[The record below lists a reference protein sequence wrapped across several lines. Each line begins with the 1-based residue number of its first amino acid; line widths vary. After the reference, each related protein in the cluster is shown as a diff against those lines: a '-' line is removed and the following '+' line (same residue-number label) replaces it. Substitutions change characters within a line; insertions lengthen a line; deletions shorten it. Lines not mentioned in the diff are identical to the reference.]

1 MLAGHPRLFCPP
13 ELHLLMHAT
22 LRQRHDRLSSI
33 HFGSGLPRTVMELLH
48 VDAGHAGQRVADWL
62 ARDLSIPEVY
72 RELQRLAQPRL
83 VIDKSPSYAE
93 SPDTLRR
100 IDEWFTSSYPIVLVR
115 HPCAVIESYVRNR
128 IGAIGQPGAA
138 PDACD
143 AWQQAE
149 HHWVTTNHNLC
160 QFLDAAPRPW
170 HLVRYEELVTMP
182 EPALR
187 GLCASLGVDYDPAIL
202 TPYHGRRM
210 IDGAGDPNLHEHDRV
225 RADLADRWREVELP
239 HALGDPTRRL
249 AERFGYEIPSLAR
262 GVTS

>member
-1 MLAGHPRLFCPP
+1 MAAGQSQERPR
-13 ELHLLMHAT
+13 EQSAAEIA
-22 LRQRHDRLSSI
+22 D
-33 HFGSGLPRTVMELLH
+33 VK
-48 VDAGHAGQRVADWL
+48 QRVADWL

-72 RELQRLAQPRL
+72 RELQLLALPRL

-128 IGAIGQPGAA
+128 IGVIGPPGAA
-138 PDACD
+138 HD

-170 HLVRYEELVTMP
+170 HLVRYEELVTTP
-182 EPALR
+182 ERTLRAL
-187 GLCASLGVDYDPAIL
+187 CVSLGVDYDPAVL
-202 TPYHGRRM
+202 TPYQGRRM
-210 IDGAGDPNLHEHDRV
+210 IDGAGDPNLHEHDRIGV
-225 RADLADRWREVELP
+225 AA
-239 HALGDPTRRL
+239 GRL
-249 AERFGYEIPSLAR
+249 ARPCSHCTGRHVVWSDGSSRCAHPRAASERA
-262 GVTS
+262 